1 MWLRIVL
8 AAAISQKNGMFRNQS
23 QKILL
28 VPPLNESCQ
37 LMLVVDGK
45 RWHDTIQLLGVID
58 LPEKARQE
66 PAQSSRCP
74 H

>member
-45 RWHDTIQLLGVID
+45 RWTIQLLCVID

-66 PAQSSRCP
+66 PAQISRCP